1 MISGGPFI
9 QRYHIPAQVVLAI
22 QRGTGPKIFQ
32 KGRGVGENE
41 IKKRMS
47 IKKYFEN
54 HVNIHAINMFFQSK
68 LTTLSFFSLSFL
80 FI

>member
-22 QRGTGPKIFQ
+22 QRGTGPKKFQ
-32 KGRGVGENE
+32 KGRGVGEKE

-47 IKKYFEN
+47 IKKIF
-54 HVNIHAINMFFQSK
+54 
-68 LTTLSFFSLSFL
+68 
-80 FI
+80 